1 MSSRPPIQWQRH
13 KHTSSVPGNSKSKL
27 PVPVALEYVL
37 ALFMLPGYPV
47 AHLNFRG
54 CSLMT
59 SKMDLVEIHAPSETD
74 ENL

>member
-1 MSSRPPIQWQRH
+1 MAASQAHQFGSWQLQIQI
-13 KHTSSVPGNSKSKL
+13 TSTCCV
-27 PVPVALEYVL
+27 EYVL